1 MGDDD
6 SKIKNFA
13 EMSYRSKYLSEEVR
27 QYIFARFISGLM
39 ELPDKVP
46 AEVLEMILKDCDT
59 LKLELPLT
67 SEVLSFLDIVG
78 DADVS
83 VEGGAEA
90 ILKFKTDNENK
101 EVGIES
107 DEKINNKESKRVCS
121 KIC

>member
-27 QYIFARFISGLM
+27 QYIL

-90 ILKFKTDNENK
+90 ILKFKTNENK
-101 EVGIES
+101 PCATMRTSHV
-107 DEKINNKESKRVCS
+107 RQ
-121 KIC
+121 